1 MSQKTAGER
10 TEKAT
15 PRKRKDA
22 RERGQVRKSNE
33 VNTALTLLLMFGV
46 WQVFGAGFLQQMK
59 GLLVHFFSPQVA
71 QGNLTQANA
80 SVMLQDAVLAFLL
93 TLAPVLVAAAI
104 VALLVNFLQTGLLF
118 SAKAEKPKFN
128 RISPLQGFKRI
139 FSSRS
144 LMQLGKSI
152 VKTIVLGIIAYSEIE
167 LNLGFFSN
175 MMGGDVIEMAGQM
188 ISIIM
193 GMAFKLGIALAIIA
207 GFDYVYQWWKY
218 EKDLRMTKQEVKDE
232 HKRIEGDPQV
242 KSRIR
247 QKQRQIGLAR
257 MMQMLREADVVITNP
272 THFAVALSYE
282 EGKDAA
288 PVVVAKGADLVALRI
303 REQAAAYDIVIVENK
318 PVARALYAA
327 CEIGSAIPPQMYQA
341 VAEILAYLYRLR
353 GTAAVGG

>member
-15 PRKRKDA
+15 PRKRKEA

-33 VNTALTLLLMFGV
+33 VNTALALLIMFGV
-46 WQVFGAGFLQQMK
+46 WQVFGGGILQQMK
-59 GLLVHFFSPQVA
+59 GLLLHFFSPEVA
-71 QGNLTQANA
+71 HRSLTQANA
-80 SVMLQDAVLAFLL
+80 GVMLQDAVLAFII
-93 TLAPVLVAAAI
+93 TLSPVLIAAVLA
-104 VALLVNFLQTGLLF
+104 ALLVNFLQTGLLF
-118 SAKAEKPKFN
+118 SSKAAKPKLN

-139 FSSRS
+139 FSTRS

-152 VKTIVLGIIAYSEIE
+152 LKMVVLGLIAYSEIE
-167 LNLGFFSN
+167 QNLGVFSN
-175 MMGGDVIEMAGQM
+175 MMAGNVVEMAGQI
-188 ISIIM
+188 ISAIM
-193 GMAFKLGIALAIIA
+193 GLAFKLGIALAIIA

-232 HKRIEGDPQV
+232 YKRVEGDPQV
-242 KSRIR
+242 KGRIR

-272 THFAVALSYE
+272 THYAVALRYE
-282 EGKDAA
+282 EGRDEA
-288 PVVVAKGADLVALRI
+288 PTVVAKGKDLVALRI
-303 REQAAAYDIVIVENK
+303 REQAAEYNIVTVENK

-327 CEIGSAIPPQMYQA
+327 CEIGEAIPPQMYQA